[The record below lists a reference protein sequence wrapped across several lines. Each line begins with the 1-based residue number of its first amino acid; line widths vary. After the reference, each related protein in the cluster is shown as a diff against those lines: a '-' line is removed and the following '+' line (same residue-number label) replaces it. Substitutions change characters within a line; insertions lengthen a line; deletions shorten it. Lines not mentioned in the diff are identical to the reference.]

1 MSKRNINTPS
11 STWQL
16 VLGRRGLCI
25 NAGRHLRMS
34 VSLPLLS
41 WLASLSGFVGAGA
54 YWNFFG

>member
-1 MSKRNINTPS
+1 MSKTDMNTPP

-16 VLGRRGLCI
+16 VLGRQGLCV
-25 NAGRHLRMS
+25 NAGRHLRVS

-41 WLASLSGFVGAGA
+41 WLVSLSGIAGAGS